1 MLLPLRSE
9 NQVRVIN
16 LPIMLTIKP
25 QYITNDSGK
34 KISVVLPI
42 KDFKII
48 VEQLEELEDIRL
60 YDAAKKSKEPSLDV
74 DSAFKKIE
82 NRRRSK

>member
-1 MLLPLRSE
+1 
-9 NQVRVIN
+9 
-16 LPIMLTIKP
+16 MLTLKP

-42 KDFKII
+42 KDFKVI

-82 NRRRSK
+82 NRRKSN

>member
-1 MLLPLRSE
+1 
-9 NQVRVIN
+9 
-16 LPIMLTIKP
+16 MLTLKP

-42 KDFKII
+42 KDFKVI

-74 DSAFKKIE
+74 DSAFKKLRIAV
-82 NRRRSK
+82 NLSDAL

>member
-1 MLLPLRSE
+1 
-9 NQVRVIN
+9 
-16 LPIMLTIKP
+16 MLTLKP

-42 KDFKII
+42 KDFKVI

-74 DSAFKKIE
+74 DSAFKKNE
-82 NRRRSK
+82 NRRKSK

>member
-1 MLLPLRSE
+1 
-9 NQVRVIN
+9 
-16 LPIMLTIKP
+16 MLTLKP

-42 KDFKII
+42 KDFKVI

-82 NRRRSK
+82 NRRKSK

>member
-1 MLLPLRSE
+1 
-9 NQVRVIN
+9 
-16 LPIMLTIKP
+16 MLTLKP
-25 QYITNDSGK
+25 QYITKKKKK

-42 KDFKII
+42 KDFKVI

-82 NRRRSK
+82 NRRKSK

>member
-1 MLLPLRSE
+1 
-9 NQVRVIN
+9 
-16 LPIMLTIKP
+16 MLTIKP

-42 KDFKII
+42 KDFKVI

-82 NRRRSK
+82 NRRKSK